1 MKKVLVSQRVD
12 EYPDRNERRD
22 ALDQKLALWLMENK
36 IVPIPVPNL
45 IIYGRGRSEWL
56 SEWIESV
63 QPDGVVLSGGNDIES
78 CPERD
83 ATEAFLLDVARE
95 KKWPVL
101 GICRGMQMM
110 AVADGS
116 ELIEVEGHV
125 RTVHHLKGEI
135 TGEAN
140 SYHNQAIK
148 KCPNGYRIA
157 ATAEDGHI
165 EAIIHKEL
173 PWEGWMWHPEREEVF
188 MERDKE
194 RVRKLFDLRSQIS
207 D

>member
-1 MKKVLVSQRVD
+1 MKKILVSQRVD
-12 EYPDRNERRD
+12 VYPERNERRD

-36 IVPIPVPNL
+36 IVSIPVPNL

-56 SEWIESV
+56 MEWIESV
-63 QPDGVVLSGGNDIES
+63 QPEGVVLSGGNDIES

-83 ATEAFLLDVARE
+83 ATETLLLDVARQ
-95 KKWPVL
+95 KSWPVL

-110 AVADGS
+110 AVAAGS

-125 RTVHHLKGEI
+125 RTVHNLKGEI
-135 TGEAN
+135 TGQAN
-140 SYHNQAIK
+140 SYHNQTVK
-148 KCPNGYRIA
+148 ECPKGYRVTA
-157 ATAEDGHI
+157 SAEDGHI

-173 PWEGWMWHPEREEVF
+173 PWEGWMWHPEREEMF
-188 MERDKE
+188 LERDKE